1 MIEILLYVS
10 SGLIILGY
18 VLYLFIIL
26 IGRSKI
32 VSDSDGFDVTKDI
45 ISEYN
50 SINVIESKNYFT
62 VYNIKRRVIRL
73 NTKCYYGNS
82 LSDITLSLIE
92 AGISII
98 DDYKN
103 KYINLFRQLVPNL
116 KLLYIFPIL
125 SLFINHSTYNVS
137 DARVSIIFIIL
148 FMIISYILYNIKY
161 DACFCIS
168 NNIKKIKEISK
179 DNHNRVIRFMNKILW
194 LDKFIFFGEFIMILR
209 SILILL
215 EINL

>member
-1 MIEILLYVS
+1 MINILLYVS
-10 SGLIILGY
+10 SGLI
-18 VLYLFIIL
+18 LFSFIAYFLLIL
-26 IGRSKI
+26 ISNKKI
-32 VSDSDGFDVTKDI
+32 TNSNGFDITKDI

>member
-1 MIEILLYVS
+1 MINILLYVS
-10 SGLIILGY
+10 SGLI
-18 VLYLFIIL
+18 LFSFIAYFLLIL
-26 IGRSKI
+26 ISNKKI
-32 VSDSDGFDVTKDI
+32 TNSNGFDITKDI

-168 NNIKKIKEISK
+168 DNMKKIKHISK
-179 DNHNRVIRFMNKILW
+179 DNRDKVIGFMNKILW
-194 LDKFIFFGEFIMILR
+194 LDKFIFFGEFIMVLR